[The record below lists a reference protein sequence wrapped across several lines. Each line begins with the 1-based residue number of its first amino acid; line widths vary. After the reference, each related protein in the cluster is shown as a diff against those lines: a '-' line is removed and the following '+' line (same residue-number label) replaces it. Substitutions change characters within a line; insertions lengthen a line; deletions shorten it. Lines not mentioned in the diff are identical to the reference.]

1 MAGNKRELLD
11 IFDLSD
17 ACLKD
22 YAPNDRFKY
31 GFPISINE
39 YGTSMK
45 ELVLSFQKNFN
56 NRIIIK

>member
-11 IFDLSD
+11 ISD

-22 YAPNDRFKY
+22 YALNDRFKY

-45 ELVLSFQKNFN
+45 EPVLSFQKNFN